1 MTIAT
6 ARTVTSRDGTTIAY
20 DQVGTGPAL
29 ILITGALGNRF
40 GEGLVAPLSEHF
52 TVIDYS
58 RRGRGDSGDTLPYAV
73 GARDRRP
80 RRPDRRRR
88 RHRPPLRH
96 LLRCRARPRNRQ
108 HTPRQSHQTRP
119 LRAPLHH
126 RRQPPMPLPGDYVP
140 HLNELI
146 AAGRR
151 GDAVEYFL
159 TAAIRL
165 PQEWLAGMKQ
175 SPMWPGLEQVA
186 HTIAYDGT
194 IMGDTM
200 SGKPL
205 PTDRWTAAT
214 MPTLVM
220 NGTRSEPFFNT
231 TASSLATL
239 LPNARH
245 RPHPRSGPQH
255 RPRRPRPHLIAFFT
269 S

>member
-1 MTIAT
+1 MTAIT
-6 ARTVTSRDGTTIAY
+6 TRTVTSRDGTTIAY
-20 DQVGTGPAL
+20 EQTGTGPAL

-40 GEGLVAPLSEHF
+40 GSGLVDPLSQHF

-58 RRGRGDSGDTLPYAV
+58 RRGRGDSGDTPPYAV
-73 GARDRRP
+73 AREIDDLEALIDAVGGTAHLYGISSGAALALETANKLPTKVTKLALYDLP
-80 RRPDRRRR
+80 YITDNS
-88 RHRPPLRH
+88 RPPL
-96 LLRCRARPRNRQ
+96 P
-108 HTPRQSHQTRP
+108 S
-119 LRAPLHH
+119 
-126 RRQPPMPLPGDYVP
+126 DYVP
-140 HLNELI
+140 HLNALI

-200 SGKPL
+200 SGQPL

-220 NGTRSEPFFNT
+220 NGGNSEPFFNT
-231 TASSLATL
+231 TASSLATI

-245 RPHPRSGPQH
+245 RPIPDQDHNISPATLAPL
-255 RPRRPRPHLIAFFT
+255 LIDFFNC
-269 S
+269 

>member
-1 MTIAT
+1 MTAT
-6 ARTVTSRDGTTIAY
+6 TTRTVTSRDGTTIAY
-20 DQVGTGPAL
+20 DQAGTGPAV

-58 RRGRGDSGDTLPYAV
+58 RRGRGDSGDTFPYAV
-73 GARDRRP
+73 AREIEDLEALIDAVGGTAHLYGISSGAALALETASTLPAKVTKLALYEPPFITDGSRP
-80 RRPDRRRR
+80 
-88 RHRPPLRH
+88 
-96 LLRCRARPRNRQ
+96 
-108 HTPRQSHQTRP
+108 
-119 LRAPLHH
+119 
-126 RRQPPMPLPGDYVP
+126 PLPGDYVP

-159 TAAIRL
+159 TEAIRL

-175 SPMWPGLEQVA
+175 APMWPGLEQVA

-205 PTDRWTAAT
+205 PTDRWTTAT

-220 NGTRSEPFFNT
+220 NGTLSESFFNT

-239 LPNARH
+239 LPNA
-245 RPHPRSGPQH
+245 QH
-255 RPRRPRPHLIAFFT
+255 RPIPNQDHNISPDALAPILIDFFKG
-269 S
+269 